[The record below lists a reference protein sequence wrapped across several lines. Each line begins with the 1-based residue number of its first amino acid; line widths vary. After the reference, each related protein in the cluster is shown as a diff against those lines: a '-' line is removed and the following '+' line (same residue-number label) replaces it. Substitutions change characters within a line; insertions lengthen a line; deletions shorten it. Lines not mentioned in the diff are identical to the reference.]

1 MKKTTLYARKRR
13 APERRQYN
21 SAEWLNVIQRCTGYS
36 PDAPVGSWLDT
47 GTQDAADNA
56 VNRVMTAFASI
67 KTGQTAANN
76 EEPFDL
82 IAHALGVSCMRAGQI
97 AGTEPEQ
104 NIMLPPLIAA
114 NATLRKVLDRRR
126 KWGKWEMLPAE
137 VEAVDYALEI
147 YETIVRASSPAQMA
161 SAVDLRLQALK
172 GRTLETLETTA

>member
-21 SAEWLNVIQRCTGYS
+21 SAEWLNVIQRCAGYT
-36 PDAPVGSWLDT
+36 PDAPAGSWLGA

-67 KTGQTAANN
+67 KTGQADAAN

-97 AGTEPEQ
+97 AGTAPEQ
-104 NIMLPPLIAA
+104 NIMIPPLIAA
-114 NATLRKVLDRRR
+114 NVTLRKVLQRRR

-147 YETIVRASSPAQMA
+147 YETIVQASSPAQMA
-161 SAVDLRLQALK
+161 EAVELRVKALK
-172 GRTLETLETTA
+172 GQTLESVA